1 VKSFIFATAILSLI
15 VTLINFKWKISL
27 HSVGAGALLA
37 IVMILSLK
45 MLAPMEWYI
54 IAAILAAGLT
64 LSSRLMLNQHN
75 PPQVWA
81 GLITGFF
88 GLFFSMMFF

>member
-1 VKSFIFATAILSLI
+1 
-15 VTLINFKWKISL
+15 
-27 HSVGAGALLA
+27 
-37 IVMILSLK
+37 

-54 IAAILAAGLT
+54 ISAILAAGLT

-75 PPQVWA
+75 PQQVWA

-88 GLFFSMMFF
+88 GLTFSMMFI